1 MFEKLKENLFNFF
14 HGDKVQKINRMQ
26 RQIEKLEYE
35 RVDLEYDLVNKENEL
50 DDVDKKYEVSRKY
63 IIEGAKKEF
72 NGIDD
77 YKKQQIIEKLTYL
90 ELGEV
95 TYLKVIESISGISQI
110 DLYNYSLDDSQDY
123 SQSNMDRLYNMDN
136 SKIINLYKGLESISS
151 ETWNEIN
158 ANFFAEMV
166 YKEGYGVERMVSQV
180 EQEEEKR
187 LENEKSLFGREQ
199 MEKYLKKNNISEEL
213 KNSHKFI
220 NLINA
225 NIGLECT
232 CYQEKEF
239 YESDFNDGSSPEE
252 IYEFE
257 HMYNLDEQKEIYKE
271 FFDKQDKA
279 YDNKEKY
286 NFLLNLVNRD
296 INKMVGRD
304 IEKVDERFNDFQK
317 FKTNKEL
324 QFEDGSII
332 KEGTS
337 FIIEGLSSDVR
348 DEFNYNIHFEEREG
362 NIYNRENGTG
372 EGYCLSEKKLVEF
385 TELVE
390 VEICDKMFIKDGV
403 DFFGMLE
410 KDLNLDDGSFIKKDT
425 EFVIDGFR
433 DGKYEIHFAK
443 EEGNIYHNDFGD
455 KYYFTSK
462 EINQFA
468 KVEEHEHGI
477 AFDNIGIGGE
487 FQLSV
492 KELNIVAATDYDEI
506 KSTIW
511 SDSPGDNLFSLIY
524 LENHGVNLDDYLK
537 QYLKEVEESIA
548 KNESFKSF
556 GKYLS
561 DDINDQLEAEYEK
574 INDPWNNI
582 DVKPFKEKIYE
593 RISADINKFSGARE
607 IESFLQEN
615 KLKENIYIYYKDS
628 PEEYRL
634 ISSIEELKEYII
646 DYMNEDD
653 TFNEDVEYRWS
664 NNDIAAWCECNDI
677 EISKEN
683 PYKDIGDD
691 YMMNPKREE
700 KEIRKMIS
708 EHEKWIE
715 SKGAR
720 GTKLDLSN
728 EDLKGIKLLNL
739 DLRESSFKGADI
751 SDCII
756 YADLRGA
763 NLTGAKIDNTKF
775 IGSNLNNTTI
785 EANKLNLIEYQIKE
799 ESNKHKLGLKNLKT
813 NKENRKENM
822 QYRD

>member
-1 MFEKLKENLFNFF
+1 VFEKLKDKLFNLV
-14 HGDKVQKINRMQ
+14 HKDKVQKINRMQ
-26 RQIEKLEYE
+26 RQLEKLEDK
-35 RVDLEYDLVNKENEL
+35 RLDLEYDLVHERNEL
-50 DDVDKKYEVSRKY
+50 YDVDKKYEVNRKY

-77 YKKQQIIEKLTYL
+77 YKKQQIIDKLTYL
-90 ELGEV
+90 DLGEV
-95 TYLKVIESISGISQI
+95 TYLEVIKSISGISQI

-136 SKIINLYKGLESISS
+136 SKIINLYKGLESISN

-166 YKEGYGVERMVSQV
+166 YKEGYGVEWMVSQV

-187 LENEKSLFGREQ
+187 LENEKSLFG
-199 MEKYLKKNNISEEL
+199 
-213 KNSHKFI
+213 
-220 NLINA
+220 
-225 NIGLECT
+225 
-232 CYQEKEF
+232 
-239 YESDFNDGSSPEE
+239 
-252 IYEFE
+252 
-257 HMYNLDEQKEIYKE
+257 
-271 FFDKQDKA
+271 
-279 YDNKEKY
+279 
-286 NFLLNLVNRD
+286 
-296 INKMVGRD
+296 
-304 IEKVDERFNDFQK
+304 
-317 FKTNKEL
+317 
-324 QFEDGSII
+324 
-332 KEGTS
+332 
-337 FIIEGLSSDVR
+337 
-348 DEFNYNIHFEEREG
+348 
-362 NIYNRENGTG
+362 
-372 EGYCLSEKKLVEF
+372 
-385 TELVE
+385 VE

-425 EFVIDGFR
+425 EFIIDGFR

-477 AFDNIGIGGE
+477 AFDNIDIGGE

-511 SDSPGDNLFSLIY
+511 SDTPVDNLFSLIY

-561 DDINDQLEAEYEK
+561 DDITDQLEAEYEK
-574 INDPWNNI
+574 VNDPWNNI

-593 RISADINKFSGARE
+593 RISADINKLSGARE

-615 KLKENIYIYYKDS
+615 KL
-628 PEEYRL
+628 
-634 ISSIEELKEYII
+634 
-646 DYMNEDD
+646 
-653 TFNEDVEYRWS
+653 
-664 NNDIAAWCECNDI
+664 
-677 EISKEN
+677 KEN

-700 KEIRKMIS
+700 KEYQS
-708 EHEKWIE
+708 
-715 SKGAR
+715 
-720 GTKLDLSN
+720 SN
-728 EDLKGIKLLNL
+728 NL
-739 DLRESSFKGADI
+739 FTNIFE
-751 SDCII
+751 
-756 YADLRGA
+756 
-763 NLTGAKIDNTKF
+763 
-775 IGSNLNNTTI
+775 
-785 EANKLNLIEYQIKE
+785 NK
-799 ESNKHKLGLKNLKT
+799 
-813 NKENRKENM
+813 NKELSFEIE
-822 QYRD
+822 